1 MLQRIIYTA
10 LIGITFYACSTE
22 KNAALN
28 RGYHYTTT
36 RFNGYFHGKEAYKL
50 ALKTIN
56 ENHVDDY
63 DNILDV
69 YREGDQTTN
78 KEQFSNLNRAINKS
92 AKMID
97 RHGMKFKKKGK
108 TIEVN
113 KMIDDC
119 YLLIA
124 KSRYLKYDLESSVET
139 YKFIQSSF
147 DKEDI
152 RFDAAL
158 GLIKAYI
165 LQENFVDAETQISA
179 LKEDKEFP
187 DKLQD
192 ELATIEAISLIKS
205 KDYPEAIKALE
216 KAVLLTK
223 KKKFKHRL
231 NFIRAQLHQ
240 ELGNTKEAADLY
252 TVISKKAINYDLQ
265 FNAKINLAKTFD
277 GSGEELIAIF
287 EKMLKDEKNK
297 EYNDQIYFAL
307 AQVYAK
313 QGNTDLSIENYK
325 LAAVKSVNNPK
336 QKGKAYLAL
345 GDFYFDKPNFPL
357 ASSYY
362 DSCLTSL
369 PKSFPDYPQIDAKN
383 KSLSELVK
391 HLNTIQKEDSLQRIS
406 NLSEEEKLIFAET
419 QINTA
424 REQQELKEAQLDAK
438 RERDLA
444 AAATQGS
451 NGETWIFDNPT
462 MLSAGAADFAGI
474 WGDIKLGDNWRRS
487 DKTSISFADVEASNE
502 TNANTD
508 IPENQTVDFYLKDVP
523 TSPEAIELSNNK
535 LKKAY
540 YALAILYRDQ
550 FENLKQSNHYFE
562 LLNSRFPKNKKEAE
576 ALYQLYRNYDK
587 LNSASSKEKN
597 KQALIK
603 DYPNSEYAQLL
614 LNPNKIAD
622 QEKKEQKANQQYEAV
637 YQTYQS
643 GDYAKTIQD
652 IQSIKPESMSPSLA
666 PRFSLLEDFAK
677 GNLYGKDSLVF
688 NLRKTQSQ
696 FMGTQVA
703 NEIDLI
709 LGKINREEKKLK
721 KAETDS
727 LNKAKAFILTK
738 SEPHY
743 FVLVYSNET
752 VKSEDI
758 AAGIS
763 NFNNS
768 YFKNLNLQV
777 KTIAWSDKENAIIVK
792 PLNSEKDYYQYYT
805 TVQSNFL
812 KDQKNIG
819 DLYFNISKTNYAKLF
834 KFKDIVGYADYFKKN
849 YFASEK

>member
-36 RFNGYFHGKEAYKL
+36 KFNGYFHGKEAYKL
-50 ALKTIN
+50 AVKNIN
-56 ENHVDDY
+56 EKHIDDY
-63 DNILDV
+63 DNILEV
-69 YREGDQTTN
+69 YREGDQNIN

-97 RHGMKFKKKGK
+97 RHGMKFKKKGE

-124 KSRYLKYDLESSVET
+124 KSRYLKHDLESSVET
-139 YKFIQSSF
+139 YKFIQTSF
-147 DKEDI
+147 SKEEI

-165 LQENFVDAETQISA
+165 VQENFVDAETQISA

-187 DKLQD
+187 EKLQD
-192 ELATIEAISLIKS
+192 ELATLEAISFIKN
-205 KDYPEAIKALE
+205 KDYPQAITALE
-216 KAVLLTK
+216 KAVSLTK

-231 NFIRAQLHQ
+231 NFILAQLHQ
-240 ELGNTKEAADLY
+240 ETGSTQKAAALY

-265 FNAKINLAKTFD
+265 FNAKINLAKTFE

-307 AQVYAK
+307 AQVYSR
-313 QGNTDLSIENYK
+313 QGNVDLSIKNYK
-325 LAAVKSVNNPK
+325 LAAAKSINNPK

-345 GDFYFDKPNFPL
+345 GDFYFNKPNFPL
-357 ASSYY
+357 ASNYY
-362 DSCLTSL
+362 DSCLISL
-369 PKSFPDYPQIDAKN
+369 PKNFPNYTQIDAKK
-383 KSLSELVK
+383 KSLTELVK
-391 HLNTIQKEDSLQRIS
+391 HLNTIEKEDSLQKIA
-406 NLSEEEKLIFAET
+406 NLSEEEKLAFAEEK
-419 QINTA
+419 INTA
-424 REQQELKEAQLDAK
+424 REDQELKESQLEAK
-438 RERDLA
+438 RARDLA

-451 NGETWIFDNPT
+451 NGATWIFDNPT
-462 MLSAGAADFAGI
+462 MLSAGTADFGGI
-474 WGDIKLGDNWRRS
+474 WGDIKLSDNWRRS
-487 DKTSISFADVEASNE
+487 DKTSISFAEVEASNDAK
-502 TNANTD
+502 TNSD
-508 IPENQTVDFYLKDVP
+508 VPENQTVDFYLKDVP
-523 TSPEAIELSNNK
+523 SSPEEIETSNNK

-550 FENLKQSNHYFE
+550 FENLKQSNYYFE
-562 LLNSRFPKNKKEAE
+562 LLNSRFPKNTKEPE

-587 LNSASSKEKN
+587 LNVAASKEKN
-597 KQALIK
+597 KQAIIQE
-603 DYPNSEYAQLL
+603 YPNSEFAQLL

-622 QEKKEQKANQQYEAV
+622 QEKKEQKANQQYEGV

-643 GDYAKTIQD
+643 GDFAKTIQD
-652 IQSIKPESMSPSLA
+652 IQSIKAGAVSPSLA
-666 PRFSLLEDFAK
+666 PRFDLLQDFAK
-677 GNLYGKDSLVF
+677 GNLYGRDSLIL
-688 NLRKTQSQ
+688 NLRKTQSKY
-696 FMGTQVA
+696 MGTKVA

-709 LGKINREEKKLK
+709 LGKINREENKLK
-721 KAETDS
+721 KAQMDS
-727 LNKAKAFILTK
+727 IKKARAFKLTK
-738 SEPHY
+738 SESHY

-752 VKSEDI
+752 VKSEEI
-758 AAGIS
+758 ATGLS
-763 NFNNS
+763 NFNAA

-777 KTIAWSDKENAIIVK
+777 KTIAWSDKENALIVK